1 RSNLA
6 IAIVYMSKEFN
17 WNHSTQGLVL
27 SSFYFGYITT
37 QIIGGV
43 LADKYGARIIL
54 GISAISWSI
63 FTLLT
68 PISARINIYCL
79 ILCRICLGIGEGVT
93 YPCVQSL
100 VAKWFPP
107 QERTRAVSLLTV
119 SNVSGMLIA
128 MPISNKLG
136 SSKLG
141 WESIFW

>member
-17 WNHSTQGLVL
+17 WNHSTQGLVS

-43 LADKYGARIIL
+43 LTDKYGARIIL

-68 PISARINIYCL
+68 PISARINIY
-79 ILCRICLGIGEGVT
+79 
-93 YPCVQSL
+93 
-100 VAKWFPP
+100 
-107 QERTRAVSLLTV
+107 
-119 SNVSGMLIA
+119 
-128 MPISNKLG
+128 
-136 SSKLG
+136 
-141 WESIFW
+141 